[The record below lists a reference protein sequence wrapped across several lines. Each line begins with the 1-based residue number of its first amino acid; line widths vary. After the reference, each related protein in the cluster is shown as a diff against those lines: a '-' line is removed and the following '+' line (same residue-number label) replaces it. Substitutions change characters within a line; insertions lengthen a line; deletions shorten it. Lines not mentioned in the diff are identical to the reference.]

1 MEAEIEIDGKKLSP
15 IKEASAEV
23 SYSRD
28 YVTRLA
34 REGKIVATLIERKW
48 YVDTDSLKS
57 YESQSLA
64 EAQLRKAHLSEERK
78 QEQNFHKAKEQLEA
92 KRVQKH
98 QHVRRKA
105 VVMAGFVLSLGLF
118 SGVAGQV
125 VFSTQLAS
133 VSGEALSLQ
142 NFQPAN
148 SAQADAADVVFL
160 DEPTVPTATFST
172 KEVQELDVTQN
183 GILILPS
190 KSATSPEEV
199 FSDEVRIET
208 ASSGIRSAVVVSAN
222 KDVPA
227 REVPFVL
234 VPVKSQQN

>member
-1 MEAEIEIDGKKLSP
+1 MEAVIEIDGKKLSP

-57 YESQSLA
+57 YEAQSLA
-64 EAQLRKAHLSEERK
+64 EAQLRKNHLSEERK
-78 QEQNFHKAKEQLEA
+78 QEQNFHKQKEQLEA
-92 KRVQKH
+92 HRAQKH

-105 VVMAGFVLSLGLF
+105 VVMAGLVLTFGLMT
-118 SGVAGQV
+118 GAAGQV

-142 NFQPAN
+142 NFQPAA
-148 SAQADAADVVFL
+148 SAQADATDVVFVEEL
-160 DEPTVPTATFST
+160 AEPTAVFST
-172 KEVQELDVTQN
+172 REVQALDANQN

-190 KSATSPEEV
+190 NAAAEPAEV

-208 ASSGIRSAVVVSAN
+208 ASSGVRTAVLMSN
-222 KDVPA
+222 EENVPA
-227 REVPFVL
+227 REVPFVI
-234 VPVKSQQN
+234 VPVKTQQN